1 MDKSW
6 IKADRDS
13 LQYEIGVENFLIFAE
28 ENAKNPKKIRCPCS
42 RCANFKKTSVNAI
55 RGHLYES
62 GFSLGYLDWIWH
74 GEEVGN
80 FINSHAGSSCPAK
93 IPTHVS
99 ETVKVCEA
107 AYNDGECD
115 NESDDFMRFVSDAE
129 QPLLEGSEC
138 TKLESV
144 LKLHNW
150 KARFGVSDK
159 AFTDLLE
166 SVGSFLPK
174 GNVLPP
180 NMYEAK
186 KTLTDLGLEY
196 VKFHDCPNDCVLYRG
211 PVLESLDECP
221 KCQISRWKI
230 AKDGKVRINVPA
242 RVMWYFPIIPRFKRL
257 FKSADTAKLM
267 SWHANNR
274 SKDGKMRHPS
284 DSPSWRNVDSRWPEF
299 GSEDINIRLGLAA
312 DGINLYN
319 NGLNNRYSCWP
330 VMLVTYNL
338 PPWLCMKRKFMML
351 TTLISGPHEPG
362 NNIDIYLQPLIDDL
376 KKLWEEGEP
385 NVYDAHSKS
394 YFTLKA
400 VLMWTVNDF
409 PGYANL
415 SGCINKGY
423 MACPICGDQTVAKYL
438 NHSRKMCYLGHGRY
452 LDHHHPY
459 RRQRMAFDG
468 EQELGD
474 APEPLSGEEV
484 LAQQQ
489 KLEFSFGKGGKSKKV
504 EWMFP
509 FERFNKILKS
519 YVRNR
524 FYPEGCIA
532 EGYIKEESI
541 EFCTGFFT
549 ESSRTAGLDK
559 DENFSGP
566 VGGVTMKSVAEKER
580 DEAHL
585 TVLLN
590 NIEVEAY
597 IKLHKEYLERIY
609 EGKKKGAQWLLGG
622 HNRQFADW
630 FQQTVSTEIS
640 DGKAISET
648 IRWLAGKP
656 SYSVLT
662 YEGYVVDGVRY
673 HTKERDN

>member
-129 QPLLEGSEC
+129 QPLFEGSEC
-138 TKLESV
+138 TKLELV

-159 AFTDLLE
+159 AFNDLLE

-196 VKFHDCPNDCVLYRG
+196 VKFHACPNDCVLYRG

-230 AKDGKVRINVPA
+230 AKDDKVRINVPA

-299 GSEDINIRLGLAA
+299 GSEDRNIRLGLAT

-394 YFTLKA
+394 
-400 VLMWTVNDF
+400 
-409 PGYANL
+409 
-415 SGCINKGY
+415 
-423 MACPICGDQTVAKYL
+423 
-438 NHSRKMCYLGHGRY
+438 
-452 LDHHHPY
+452 
-459 RRQRMAFDG
+459 
-468 EQELGD
+468 
-474 APEPLSGEEV
+474 
-484 LAQQQ
+484 
-489 KLEFSFGKGGKSKKV
+489 
-504 EWMFP
+504 
-509 FERFNKILKS
+509 
-519 YVRNR
+519 
-524 FYPEGCIA
+524 
-532 EGYIKEESI
+532 
-541 EFCTGFFT
+541 
-549 ESSRTAGLDK
+549 
-559 DENFSGP
+559 
-566 VGGVTMKSVAEKER
+566 
-580 DEAHL
+580 
-585 TVLLN
+585 
-590 NIEVEAY
+590 
-597 IKLHKEYLERIY
+597 
-609 EGKKKGAQWLLGG
+609 
-622 HNRQFADW
+622 
-630 FQQTVSTEIS
+630 
-640 DGKAISET
+640 
-648 IRWLAGKP
+648 
-656 SYSVLT
+656 
-662 YEGYVVDGVRY
+662 
-673 HTKERDN
+673 